1 MADYRWPE
9 AGKRS
14 LIGKRISRLD
24 GPVKSSGRVKY
35 TYDVDRP
42 NMLYGKMVLSPYAQA
57 TIKSIDTSAAEK
69 MPGVKA
75 VQVMREP
82 GTEILW
88 AGQEVVAVAAESEE
102 RRAHGLTPVTA
113 TPRMA
118 ASGCKKKTPRPERQ
132 PHGQATT
139 DSTWDA

>member
-57 TIKSIDTSAAEK
+57 TIKSIDTTAAEK

-75 VQVMREP
+75 VQEMREA

-88 AGQEVVAVAAESEE
+88 AGQEDVADG
-102 RRAHGLTPVTA
+102 R
-113 TPRMA
+113 
-118 ASGCKKKTPRPERQ
+118 
-132 PHGQATT
+132 ATT
-139 DSTWDA
+139 DAGR